1 MNYYKNYT
9 KEYIY
14 YMGAIQN
21 SITAA
26 LGAITGAA
34 VAGKHM
40 KDIKAK
46 EEEQGLLAKEQY
58 HEAAADI
65 KGLQEQLSSKKNE
78 WGEAEGDLAILN
90 AKRTGGKGNTKAAL
104 DEKKKAKM
112 SEIDAAKRAF
122 EELSDRI
129 EAKKAMKQRA
139 EIMMSKAN
147 KWGGIK

>member
-1 MNYYKNYT
+1 
-9 KEYIY
+9 
-14 YMGAIQN
+14 MGAIN
-21 SITAA
+21 SAFNQAA
-26 LGAITGAA
+26 GA
-34 VAGKHM
+34 VAGAAAL
-40 KDIKAK
+40 IK
-46 EEEQGLLAKEQY
+46 GAKEQDMSQALLGKEQSK
-58 HEAAADI
+58 EAEAEL
-65 KGLQEQLSSKKNE
+65 KNLQPQLSEAKNK

-147 KWGGIK
+147 KWGGIR

>member
-1 MNYYKNYT
+1 
-9 KEYIY
+9 
-14 YMGAIQN
+14 MGAIN
-21 SITAA
+21 SAFNQAA
-26 LGAITGAA
+26 GA
-34 VAGKHM
+34 VAG
-40 KDIKAK
+40 AAALV
-46 EEEQGLLAKEQY
+46 EGAKEQDMSQALLGKEQSK
-58 HEAAADI
+58 EAEAEL
-65 KGLQEQLSSKKNE
+65 KNLQPQLSEAKNK

>member
-1 MNYYKNYT
+1 
-9 KEYIY
+9 
-14 YMGAIQN
+14 MGAIN
-21 SITAA
+21 SAFNQAA
-26 LGAITGAA
+26 GA
-34 VAGKHM
+34 VAGAAALVK
-40 KDIKAK
+40 
-46 EEEQGLLAKEQY
+46 GAKEQDMSQALLGKEQSK
-58 HEAAADI
+58 EAEAEL
-65 KGLQEQLSSKKNE
+65 KNLQPQLSEAKNK

-147 KWGGIK
+147 KWGGIR

>member
-1 MNYYKNYT
+1 
-9 KEYIY
+9 
-14 YMGAIQN
+14 MGAINNAFNQAVG
-21 SITAA
+21 SVAAAAA
-26 LGAITGAA
+26 LVKGT
-34 VAGKHM
+34 
-40 KDIKAK
+40 K
-46 EEEQGLLAKEQY
+46 EQDMSQALLGKEQY
-58 HEAAADI
+58 HEADADI
-65 KGLQEQLSSKKNE
+65 KDLQEQLSGKKNE
-78 WGEAEGDLAILN
+78 WGEAESDLAILN

-129 EAKKAMKQRA
+129 EAKQAMKQRA

>member
-1 MNYYKNYT
+1 
-9 KEYIY
+9 
-14 YMGAIQN
+14 MGAIN
-21 SITAA
+21 SAFNQAA
-26 LGAITGAA
+26 GA
-34 VAGKHM
+34 VAGAAALVK
-40 KDIKAK
+40 
-46 EEEQGLLAKEQY
+46 GAKEQDMSQALLGKEQSK
-58 HEAAADI
+58 EADAEL
-65 KGLQEQLSSKKNE
+65 KNLQPQLSEAKNK

-112 SEIDAAKRAF
+112 SEIDAANRAF